1 MIRSAFLVALAPA
14 FPVGA
19 FELAL
24 PVACDLGDTCYI
36 QQYMDHDSSAAA
48 SDFTCGPLSYDGH
61 SGTDIAVENRA
72 QMLAGVAVLA
82 AAPGTVKGRRDGVAD
97 FLPFLLGQEC
107 GNGVVIDHG
116 GGWETQYCH
125 LRQGSVQVQVGDA
138 VDNGTELGMIGQSG
152 QADFPHLHLSV
163 RRNEVDV
170 DPFAPD
176 ATGGCAKPIG
186 QGLWDTPIAYAPG
199 GIIGIG
205 IFPAIPGYDAIKA
218 GLPSPNL
225 PGTAPALVVWAY
237 VFGGRAGDAL
247 LLEISGPLGVVI
259 TERVVLEK
267 TQAQL
272 FRAVG
277 KRLKAATWPEGA
289 YRGTARMIRAGAEI
303 SAQTI
308 VISVEN

>member
-1 MIRSAFLVALAPA
+1 MIRAAFLIIMAPA
-14 FPVGA
+14 SAGA
-19 FELAL
+19 LELAF
-24 PVACDLGDTCYI
+24 PAACILGDTCYI
-36 QQYMDHDSSAAA
+36 QQYMDHDPSVSAT
-48 SDFTCGPLSYDGH
+48 DFTCGPLVYDGH

-72 QMLAGVAVLA
+72 QMQAGVAVLA
-82 AAPGTVKGRRDGVAD
+82 ASPGTVKGRRDGVAD
-97 FLPFLLGQEC
+97 FVPFTDGQEC

-125 LRQGSVQVQVGDA
+125 LRQGSVLVRVGDA
-138 VDNGTELGMIGQSG
+138 VDTGTALGMIGQSG

-163 RRNEVDV
+163 RRNGVDV

-176 ATGGCAKPIG
+176 TTNSCTETTPN
-186 QGLWDTPIAYAPG
+186 GLWATPIPYTPG

-205 IFPAIPGYDAIKA
+205 MSTGIPDYDAIKA

-225 PGTAPALVVWAY
+225 PSTAPALVVWVY
-237 VFGGRAGDAL
+237 VFGGRTGDAL
-247 LLEISGPLGVVI
+247 LLDIIGPEGAVI

-277 KRLKAATWPEGA
+277 KKLKTAAWPHGS
-289 YRGTARMIRAGAEI
+289 YTGTAKLMRAGDEI
-303 SAQTI
+303 SKQTI
-308 VISVEN
+308 VIAVED